1 MPTKVNFA
9 KSSNIMVA
17 NSFSCILYRVSYNA
31 LTIFKSAVITIQAD
45 QMSILALKLFWG
57 PFVHK

>member
-31 LTIFKSAVITIQAD
+31 LKIFKSAVITIQAD
-45 QMSILALKLFWG
+45 QMSILGKFSYFG
-57 PFVHK
+57 N

>member
-31 LTIFKSAVITIQAD
+31 LTIFKSAVTTIQAE
-45 QMSILALKLFWG
+45 SGSSTRVYFFLAQIN
-57 PFVHK
+57 